1 MGTQTIRQSKTE
13 LFVIAFRT
21 MPQDV
26 QQSIL
31 DELTGADH
39 AGAEDAAQDAAV
51 QNDPAIR
58 LLRTWLADD
67 SGYDEGAWPTI
78 RRTLD
83 DNRLS
88 DRRLFHA

>member
-1 MGTQTIRQSKTE
+1 MDTQTIRQSKTE

-39 AGAEDAAQDAAV
+39 AGAENAAHDAAA
-51 QNDPAIR
+51 QNEPAIR

-88 DRRLFHA
+88 GRRLFHA